1 MSKVNPIPE
10 GHHTITPHLV
20 VNDGGRAIEFYKQ
33 AFGAEVIGCHMADAA
48 GKIMHAELKVGNSM
62 FYLCD
67 EFEGIARSPVALGGS
82 PVTLHLYVENVDE
95 FFNRAVEAGATVRMP
110 VEDQFWGD
118 RYGKLA
124 DPFGHDWS
132 VATHIKDLTEEE
144 IITAGQAAM
153 SQAGD

>member
-10 GHHTITPHLV
+10 GHHTITPHLIV
-20 VNDGGRAIEFYKQ
+20 KDGNRAIEFYKQ
-33 AFGAEVIGCHMADAA
+33 AFGAEVIGCHMADSE

-67 EFEGIARSPVALGGS
+67 EFEGHAISPLTLGGS

-118 RYGKLA
+118 RYGQFA
-124 DPFGHDWS
+124 DPFGHTWS
-132 VATHIKDLTEEE
+132 VATHIKDLTHQEVEA
-144 IITAGQAAM
+144 AGQAAM
-153 SQAGD
+153 SQSGD